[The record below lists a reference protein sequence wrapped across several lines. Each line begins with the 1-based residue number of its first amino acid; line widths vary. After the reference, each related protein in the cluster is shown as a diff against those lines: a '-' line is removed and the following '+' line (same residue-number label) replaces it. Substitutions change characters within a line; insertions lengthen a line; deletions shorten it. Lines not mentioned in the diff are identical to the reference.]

1 MRDRRNGAIL
11 IAFALMMLVLT
22 ARDLDR
28 LDSWRVRVDLALVA
42 VAVIAGVALVWL
54 GRSR

>member
-1 MRDRRNGAIL
+1 VRDRRNGVIL
-11 IAFALMMLVLT
+11 IALALTMFVVT
-22 ARDLDR
+22 ARDLGQ

-42 VAVIAGVALVWL
+42 VAVMVGLVLVWL